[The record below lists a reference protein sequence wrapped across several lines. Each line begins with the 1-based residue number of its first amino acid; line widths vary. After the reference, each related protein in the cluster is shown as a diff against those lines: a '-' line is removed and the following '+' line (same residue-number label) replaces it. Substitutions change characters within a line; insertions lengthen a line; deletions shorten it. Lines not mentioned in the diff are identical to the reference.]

1 VLSLTCFPL
10 LSYAITSPFHE
21 WNFLC
26 VTLSYRISLTLL
38 GLVGILVSSY
48 VMVSYYMLLTIA
60 SLRINTIPWNTPG

>member
-1 VLSLTCFPL
+1 V
-10 LSYAITSPFHE
+10 SPYLIVYHLPYF
-21 WNFLC
+21 
-26 VTLSYRISLTLL
+26 